1 MRAYK
6 GYHRY
11 KNHNVIYIYKGFFH
25 SHSSPTITFKP
36 NQFNI
41 SILQSTNS
49 TPTTLTLTY
58 RCIVPPRYIQASILH
73 YMIWHCVPLH
83 NEGTISFSGNLQRGN
98 PNSVSITERE
108 RLDSSMPN
116 NRRGGWALKCQ
127 NNRRSL
133 LSISRPMNPDPFNP
147 KRIISTNNCRL
158 AYRQLSSRDGT
169 YVNQCHANLTLF
181 ISINFNLIINIMNHY
196 QSLH

>member
-1 MRAYK
+1 MP
-6 GYHRY
+6 
-11 KNHNVIYIYKGFFH
+11 
-25 SHSSPTITFKP
+25 S
-36 NQFNI
+36 
-41 SILQSTNS
+41 
-49 TPTTLTLTY
+49 
-58 RCIVPPRYIQASILH
+58 RCIQASIFY

-83 NEGTISFSGNLQRGN
+83 NEGTISFSDNLQRGN

-116 NRRGGWALKCQ
+116 NRRGGWALQCQ

-133 LSISRPMNPDPFNP
+133 LSISWPMIPDPINP

-169 YVNQCHANLTLF
+169 CNSVSCNAYH
-181 ISINFNLIINIMNHY
+181 ISINISSMIINTNININIHIISHHLPIY
-196 QSLH
+196 YPQYFPST